1 MSLYHY
7 VTLVIFMSF
16 LVAVTP
22 GSDLFHLVIAQE
34 GDKDDDDEEEE
45 DSDDNEEDFEE
56 ENSIQICCSWGSAVS
71 DGILSYHIDDEDDDI
86 SENQQQAVRNA
97 VEEWDTKIGPLEL
110 EELSSNEKSDI
121 KIEFQEDR
129 EGGEGG
135 EGGEGAIA
143 GQSLNIF
150 DGSGFI
156 DNVQII
162 IYKQISDYEFSP
174 AQIEQIAKHEMG
186 HALGLGHANFEGNLM
201 AERITAG
208 TETIS
213 ECEVKAVF
221 VANNW
226 KLTEELDDDD
236 ANNSNPDDPPDDNII
251 CV

>member
-34 GDKDDDDEEEE
+34 GDKDAEEEE
-45 DSDDNEEDFEE
+45 ADNDDNEDFEE

-71 DGILSYHIDDEDDDI
+71 DGILSYHIDDEDDDS

-97 VEEWDTKIGPLEL
+97 VEEWDTKIEPLEL
-110 EELSSNEKSDI
+110 EELASNEKSDI

-129 EGGEGG
+129 GEGEGEGG
-135 EGGEGAIA
+135 EGTIA
-143 GQSLNIF
+143 GQSLNVF
-150 DGSGFI
+150 DASGFI

-162 IYKQISDYEFSP
+162 IYKQVSDYEFNP
-174 AQIEQIAKHEMG
+174 AQIEQITKHEMG

-213 ECEVKAVF
+213 ECEVKAVY

-226 KLTEELDDDD
+226 KITEEPDDDDD
-236 ANNSNPDDPPDDNII
+236 ANNSTPDNPPDDNII

>member
-1 MSLYHY
+1 MPLYHY

-34 GDKDDDDEEEE
+34 GDKADEEEE
-45 DSDDNEEDFEE
+45 DDNDDNEDFEE

-71 DGILSYHIDDEDDDI
+71 DGILSYHIDDEDDDS

-97 VEEWDTKIGPLEL
+97 LEEWDTKIEPLEL
-110 EELSSNEKSDI
+110 EELASNEKSDI

-129 EGGEGG
+129 GEGG
-135 EGGEGAIA
+135 EGTIA
-143 GQSLNIF
+143 GQSLNVV

-162 IYKQISDYEFSP
+162 IYKQVSDYEFTP
-174 AQIEQIAKHEMG
+174 AQIEQIVKHEMG

-213 ECEVKAVF
+213 ECEVKAVY

-226 KLTEELDDDD
+226 KITEEPDDDDD
-236 ANNSNPDDPPDDNII
+236 ANNSTPDNPPDDNII

>member
-34 GDKDDDDEEEE
+34 GDKDAEEEE
-45 DSDDNEEDFEE
+45 ADNDDNEDFEE

-71 DGILSYHIDDEDDDI
+71 DGILSYHIDDEDDDS

-97 VEEWDTKIGPLEL
+97 VEEWDTKIEPLEL

-121 KIEFQEDR
+121 KIEFQEGR
-129 EGGEGG
+129 GEGEGEGGGEGT
-135 EGGEGAIA
+135 IA
-143 GQSLNIF
+143 GQSLNVF
-150 DGSGFI
+150 DASGFI

-162 IYKQISDYEFSP
+162 IYKQVSDYEFNP
-174 AQIEQIAKHEMG
+174 AQIEQITKHEMG

-213 ECEVKAVF
+213 ECEVKAVY

-226 KLTEELDDDD
+226 KITEEQDDDDD
-236 ANNSNPDDPPDDNII
+236 ANNSTPDNPPNDNII